1 MDYVI
6 AIPSHNRTKVI
17 DNKTL
22 KMLRHY
28 NIDPERV
35 YVFVAPEEYNEYK
48 KKISPEYN
56 LVEGALGINSFR
68 VYIIMS

>member
-48 KKISPEYN
+48 KKNITR
-56 LVEGALGINSFR
+56 I
-68 VYIIMS
+68 